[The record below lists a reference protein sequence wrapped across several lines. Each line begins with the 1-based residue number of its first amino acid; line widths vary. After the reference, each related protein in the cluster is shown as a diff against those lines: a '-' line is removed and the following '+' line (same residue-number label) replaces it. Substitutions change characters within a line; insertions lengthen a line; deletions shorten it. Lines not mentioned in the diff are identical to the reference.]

1 MRRFVP
7 LSAAVAAVA
16 LLVVP
21 AAVAQADQVI
31 AMPGK
36 YFTPSRVTVLA
47 GEPVTWRNDDVIEHD
62 VYAANA
68 FHSGR
73 LAGGGGAYTYA
84 FPAPGEYAYRCT
96 IHAFMSGSVSV
107 APVILEAPT
116 GTVLAGQGVQLAGR
130 APAGTTSVTIERT
143 LDGTTWADTG
153 AKVAPDAS
161 GAFSAIVDAAEGA
174 AYRATVAGGTSA
186 VITPEVAARVPLAV
200 HVARGRHHLSV
211 HVRTAR
217 SGAGLYAA
225 LETYRRWH
233 FVWRPV
239 GKPVRLDRAG
249 RTVFRVP
256 AALRSRARVVLYGRR
271 DGNPLL
277 TSRPVRLSD
286 GRPTFEPIP
295 PPPRDDT
302 GGGHGAPA
310 ATDGGMTPASG
321 VMAPATDDHTGH
333 PGG

>member
-1 MRRFVP
+1 
-7 LSAAVAAVA
+7 
-16 LLVVP
+16 
-21 AAVAQADQVI
+21 
-31 AMPGK
+31 
-36 YFTPSRVTVLA
+36 VLA

-73 LAGGGGAYTYA
+73 LAGGSGAYTYA

-174 AYRATVAGGTSA
+174 AYRATVAAGEPTG
-186 VITPEVAARVPLAV
+186 VERVGRV
-200 HVARGRHHLSV
+200 HVVLDHVVVAPGHGLAGEHGHARRREVLARHRDHL
-211 HVRTAR
+211 
-217 SGAGLYAA
+217 
-225 LETYRRWH
+225 
-233 FVWRPV
+233 
-239 GKPVRLDRAG
+239 VRL
-249 RTVFRVP
+249 
-256 AALRSRARVVLYGRR
+256 R
-271 DGNPLL
+271 DGRGHDEERDGP
-277 TSRPVRLSD
+277 D
-286 GRPTFEPIP
+286 GRQERDEPAHQ
-295 PPPRDDT
+295 RRT
-302 GGGHGAPA
+302 R
-310 ATDGGMTPASG
+310 
-321 VMAPATDDHTGH
+321 
-333 PGG
+333 